1 MYNEVSLSLTIVQY
15 VINSEN
21 RDKSKIKNVTN
32 SIEVTLVVTAKFFCD
47 LYGYWTHLIEQYK
60 HIDVHPKQT
69 HKS

>member
-32 SIEVTLVVTAKFFCD
+32 SIEVTLVVTAKFFFAV
-47 LYGYWTHLIEQYK
+47 HMRIELI
-60 HIDVHPKQT
+60 
-69 HKS
+69 